1 MADQGRPTGRG
12 RHGFQRAASR
22 ASELP
27 RKAVEWIGGHEL
39 SVLVALAAM
48 MLAVWGF
55 VELADDVMEGET
67 QQFDEWAVRMLRQPD
82 DPAMPLGPRW
92 LHEMGRDI
100 TALGGIAVLTLMIGS
115 VAGFLL
121 LRRLYGAAVFLLAA
135 TSGGLVA
142 STLLKLVFERERP
155 SIVPHLSYVS
165 SHSFPSGHSLLAAVI
180 YLTLGALLMRVVEG
194 QALKAYFLLVA
205 LMLTVL
211 VGVSR
216 VYLGVHYPTDV
227 LAGWAAGLAWA
238 VLCWLVA
245 RWLQRRGAVE
255 RNTESAA
262 EAKVESARGIV
273 ADSDY
278 TA

>member
-1 MADQGRPTGRG
+1 
-12 RHGFQRAASR
+12 
-22 ASELP
+22 
-27 RKAVEWIGGHEL
+27 
-39 SVLVALAAM
+39 

-262 EAKVESARGIV
+262 EA
-273 ADSDY
+273 
-278 TA
+278 